1 MVDVRAE
8 LERIVE
14 ESRKGVRFTVYVK
27 PEQDKVALRL
37 EYGDLVFYT
46 DEPPVGGRANASLIR
61 YLSRV
66 LGVNPGL
73 IDIVHGSRS
82 RSKVIEVEGIT
93 KEQAI
98 EKLAA
103 ALGE

>member
-1 MVDVRAE
+1 MADVKAE

-14 ESRKGVRFTVYVK
+14 ESKRGVRLTVYVK
-27 PEQDKVALRL
+27 PGQDRVELKL

-46 DEPPVGGRANASLIR
+46 DEPPVEGRANASLIR
-61 YLSRV
+61 FLSRL

-82 RSKVIEVEGIT
+82 RSKVVEIEGQDR
-93 KEQAI
+93 EQVV

-103 ALGE
+103 ALGQ